1 MIGKNSAS
9 LSKTSLPSKRRFY
22 SYLNMEDITDVDYTN
37 IKRGCKDFKI
47 KNKGYIIV
55 S

>member
-1 MIGKNSAS
+1 MIGKNSAL
-9 LSKTSLPSKRRFY
+9 LSKTYYSQKEDFY

-37 IKRGCKDFKI
+37 TKRGYKDFKI

>member
-1 MIGKNSAS
+1 
-9 LSKTSLPSKRRFY
+9 
-22 SYLNMEDITDVDYTN
+22 MEDITDVDYTN
-37 IKRGCKDFKI
+37 TKRGYKDFKI